1 LLSPSA
7 ISVLK
12 SHNIVHWTEFDRGG
26 HFPAM
31 EVPDLLAEDLRR
43 FLSQLQWTRGVVSFR
58 Y

>member
-1 LLSPSA
+1 
-7 ISVLK
+7 
-12 SHNIVHWTEFDRGG
+12 VHWTEFDRGG